1 MQKKPKIFSSKRWA
15 SSERGLTVPGTTRL
29 FPWTRA
35 ASQNVA
41 VQMRLSVFQ
50 RIREQSNPL
59 FQIHNCL
66 FIVLTVGLFALVVG
80 PLLVLVVNSFRQV
93 TAGDLGFALTNLGL
107 QNYVEAYANP
117 KTYTMLLNS
126 VWFAGGSTLL
136 ALLMGGLLA
145 FLAERTDF
153 RYRNYVYAIVVIP
166 MITPGIVKAAAWV
179 FLLSPRIGL
188 INQLADQIGLGASTF
203 NGYSVAGMIW
213 AEAISFTPLAFFL
226 IASTLKTMDSSLE
239 EAAIA
244 SGASPMKAFRSVTV
258 PLIAPGIAGAGMLL
272 FINGMEALEIPLLMG
287 LSKGIFLFSTNIYYS
302 VHVAFP
308 PNYGLGFAFSVTLT
322 LITLLSLYL
331 YQREFAHSER
341 YAVVSGKG
349 YRPALFRLGRWSC
362 LVYLFLGFFLLV
374 GFVLPFLV
382 LLWTSLLP
390 FYQPLSSHAF
400 ASLSLTHYYD
410 GISSRRFYEVII
422 NTFAV
427 GALATVS
434 MMLLALCV
442 SWVLYRTEIR
452 GRRILDLLAFLPR
465 AIPSLAVAVALMI
478 VFLSFK
484 NPVYN
489 SLWILIIG
497 YTIAYLPVATRFT
510 HAAVMQVHKEL
521 EEAAYVS
528 GAGFWKGLASIL
540 IPLVQPS
547 LLNGGLVVFVL
558 TMKVMSIAAI
568 LSGTDNMLLSVY
580 IWALWENGSTG
591 EASAVSVL
599 MVILVGLLTY
609 LGRRLQ
615 GTLAGQGARIE

>member
-1 MQKKPKIFSSKRWA
+1 MQKKPKSFSSKRSA
-15 SSERGLTVPGTTRL
+15 SSERGLTLPSTTPS
-29 FPWTRA
+29 FPRTRA
-35 ASQNVA
+35 STHSVA
-41 VQMRLSVFQ
+41 AQTRRSVFQ
-50 RIREQSNPL
+50 RITDRSNTL

-80 PLLVLVVNSFRQV
+80 PLLVLMVNSFRQV
-93 TAGDLGFALTNLGL
+93 TAGDLGFELTNFGL
-107 QNYVEAYANP
+107 QNYVEAYSNP

-126 VWFAGGSTLL
+126 VWFAAGSTLL
-136 ALLMGGLLA
+136 ALLFGGLLA

-153 RYRNYVYAIVVIP
+153 RYRNYVYALVILP
-166 MITPGIVKAAAWV
+166 MITPGIVKGAAWV

-188 INQLADQIGLGASTF
+188 MNQLADQIGLGPSVF

-213 AEAISFTPLAFFL
+213 AEAISFTPLAFLL
-226 IASTLKTMDSSLE
+226 IASTLRYMDSALE
-239 EAAIA
+239 EAAIV
-244 SGASPMKAFRSVTV
+244 SGASSMKAFRSVTV

-308 PNYGLGFAFSVTLT
+308 PNYGLGFALSVTLT
-322 LITLLSLYL
+322 LITLLALYV

-349 YRPALFRLGRWSC
+349 YRPALFRLGQRSWI
-362 LVYLFLGFFLLV
+362 VYLFLCFFLLI

-390 FYQPLSSHAF
+390 FYQPLSSRAF

-410 GISSRRFYEVII
+410 AISSQRLYEVII

-427 GALATVS
+427 SALATLS
-434 MMLLALCV
+434 MMILALCV
-442 SWVLYRTEIR
+442 SWVVYRTQVR

-465 AIPSLAVAVALMI
+465 SIPSLAIAIALMI

-484 NPVYN
+484 NRIYN

-510 HAAVMQVHKEL
+510 HAAVMQVHREL

-558 TMKVMSIAAI
+558 TMKVMSIAAL
-568 LSGTDNMLLSVY
+568 LSGSDNMVLSVY
-580 IWALWENGSTG
+580 IWALWENGATG

-599 MVILVGLLTY
+599 MVILVGVLTY
-609 LGRRLQ
+609 LGRKLQ
-615 GTLAGQGARIE
+615 GTFAGQDARIE